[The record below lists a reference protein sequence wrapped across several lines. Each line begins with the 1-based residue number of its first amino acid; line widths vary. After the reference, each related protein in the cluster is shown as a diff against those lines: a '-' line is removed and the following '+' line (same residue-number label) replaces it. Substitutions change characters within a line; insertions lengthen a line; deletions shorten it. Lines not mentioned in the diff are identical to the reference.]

1 MQFQYQVADSKGAIE
16 RGSAEADSKE
26 QLIAKLKSQGKY
38 PLEIKESSTLSLSF
52 SFKIKIS
59 RGDKLSDKER
69 LGFTQQMAGLLS
81 ARIPLERALATLT
94 RLKFGSKMDEVVVQ
108 LRRLLQEGHSFS
120 SALEK
125 FPNYFPPL
133 YISMVKIGEAGGVLP
148 QVMSRLAQNQ
158 EEEMNFRRYLVS
170 SLFYPIIVMGLSL
183 CSIGFFVIVVIP
195 QFQSVFRDMGL
206 ELPLVTKLV
215 MFFGQLMVNFWFIPA
230 IAIAGAVFW
239 WMRESATPQ
248 GRYRVDQLKLKIPML
263 GKVFEKI
270 ATQKMAQSLSLLVGS
285 GVSLLESLII
295 SSDIIGNEVF
305 GSALRET
312 ERRVRQGN
320 TLANSLA
327 SYSVFP
333 IMAVEMI
340 AVGEEGGNLEYM
352 LEQVNRIYNNEV
364 KHDLGM
370 FLAMIEPLITVLL
383 VAVIALLAVAILLP
397 VLSMN
402 SQINPTG

>member
-1 MQFQYQVADSKGAIE
+1 MQFQYQVADSKGVIE
-16 RGSAEADSKE
+16 RGNAEADSKE

-38 PLEIKESSTLSLSF
+38 PLEIKESPNFTTISLKF
-52 SFKIKIS
+52 SLTRS
-59 RGDKLSDKER
+59 DKLSDKER
-69 LGFTQQMAGLLS
+69 LGFTQQLAGLLS
-81 ARIPLERALATLT
+81 ARIPLERALSTLT
-94 RLKFGSKMDEVVVQ
+94 RLKFGSKMDEIVVQ

-125 FPNYFPPL
+125 FSNYFPPL
-133 YISMVKIGEAGGVLP
+133 YISMIKVGEAGGILP

-158 EEEMNFRRYLVS
+158 EDDMNFRRYLVS
-170 SLFYPIIVMGLSL
+170 SLFYPIVVMGLSL
-183 CSIGFFVIVVIP
+183 CSIGFFVMVVIP
-195 QFQSVFRDMGL
+195 QFQSVFRDMNM
-206 ELPLVTKLV
+206 ELPLITSLV
-215 MFFGQLMVNFWFIPA
+215 MFFGQLMVNFWFVPV
-230 IAIAGAVFW
+230 IAIGGFVFW
-239 WMRESATPQ
+239 WIKQSADPK
-248 GRYRVDQLKLKIPML
+248 GKIKVDQLKLKIPIL

-270 ATQKMAQSLSLLVGS
+270 ATQKMAQSLALLVGS

-305 GSALRET
+305 GNALKET

-320 TLANSLA
+320 TLASSLA

-333 IMAVEMI
+333 LMAVEMI

-352 LEQVNRIYNNEV
+352 LEQVNRIYSNEV

-383 VAVIALLAVAILLP
+383 VAVIAILAVAILLP

-402 SQINPTG
+402 SQISPTG

>member
-1 MQFQYQVADSKGAIE
+1 LQFQYQVADSKGAIE

-38 PLEIKESSTLSLSF
+38 PLEIKESASLATISL
-52 SFKIKIS
+52 KIKFS
-59 RGDKLSDKER
+59 RKDKLSDKER
-69 LGFTQQMAGLLS
+69 LSFTQQMAGLLS
-81 ARIPLERALATLT
+81 AKIPLERALNTLT
-94 RLKFGSKMDEVVVQ
+94 RLKFGSKMDEIIVQ

-125 FPNYFPPL
+125 YPNYFPPM
-133 YISMVKIGEAGGVLP
+133 YISMVKIGEAGGILP

-170 SLFYPIIVMGLSL
+170 SLFYPVIVMGLSL
-183 CSIGFFVIVVIP
+183 CSIGFFVMVVIP
-195 QFQSVFRDMGL
+195 QFQSVFQDMGMQ
-206 ELPLVTKLV
+206 LPLVTRLV
-215 MFFGQLMVNFWFIPA
+215 MFFGQMMVNFWFVPV
-230 IAIAGAVFW
+230 IAIGGFAFW
-239 WMRESATPQ
+239 WIRQSATPQ
-248 GRYRVDQLKLKIPML
+248 GKLRVDQLKLKIPVL

-270 ATQKMAQSLSLLVGS
+270 ATQKMAQSLSLLIGS
-285 GVSLLESLII
+285 GVSLLESLVITG
-295 SSDIIGNEVF
+295 DIIGNEVF
-305 GSALRET
+305 GTAMRET

-327 SYSVFP
+327 SFSVFP
-333 IMAVEMI
+333 LMAVEMI

-370 FLAMIEPLITVLL
+370 FLAVIEPLITVLL
-383 VAVIALLAVAILLP
+383 VAVIAILAVAILLP
-397 VLSMN
+397 VLGMN